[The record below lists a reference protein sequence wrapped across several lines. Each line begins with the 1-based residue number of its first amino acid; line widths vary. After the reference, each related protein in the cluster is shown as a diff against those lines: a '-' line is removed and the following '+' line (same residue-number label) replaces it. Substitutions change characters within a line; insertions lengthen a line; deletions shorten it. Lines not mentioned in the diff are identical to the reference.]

1 MYQIS
6 CFLFEW
12 SFLLLL
18 SSYLSV
24 RRTKRANDSGLGR
37 TSLLLETSGR
47 GTRAQEAGPA
57 VSGLAAKDSPREQ
70 YPWLTLRGARIGR
83 EGRSGEGGPRGVR
96 VGRSCGL
103 LATMPTHRLGGR
115 RGDYLFPFTADGG
128 ASRSLSQPT
137 LV

>member
-1 MYQIS
+1 MVQAASAEEEVPTSLGDGCMYQIS

-18 SSYLSV
+18 SSYVSV

-57 VSGLAAKDSPREQ
+57 VSGLAAKDAPREQ

-83 EGRSGEGGPRGVR
+83 EGRSGEGGPRGFGWAEVA
-96 VGRSCGL
+96 GC
-103 LATMPTHRLGGR
+103 
-115 RGDYLFPFTADGG
+115 
-128 ASRSLSQPT
+128 
-137 LV
+137 